1 MLEDVKR
8 KTVFCDEIPDDTAHF
23 MDVTDNQEVYAHE
36 VNPLRAAS
44 DISFRP
50 ISDPNKTERV

>member
-44 DISFRP
+44 DISF
-50 ISDPNKTERV
+50 